1 MKHDKQSVEE
11 RRSLVDKLLKV
22 GQNTETMMS
31 ILIKNGFSP
40 SAANSAAKHFRM
52 RNKVYK
58 PLSRFE
64 KIKMRADKSGIE
76 VKVDERILHIAMK
89 DGDVPLKKIKKSHK

>member
-11 RRSLVDKLLKV
+11 RRSLVNKLLKV

-31 ILIKNGFSP
+31 ILIKNGFSK

-52 RNKVYK
+52 RNGVYK
-58 PLSRFE
+58 PLSNDQ
-64 KIKMRADKSGIE
+64 KIKIRVEKSGIE
-76 VKVDERILHIAMK
+76 VKLDERILYLAMR

>member
-76 VKVDERILHIAMK
+76 VQVDERILHLAMK
-89 DGDVPLKKIKKSHK
+89 DGDVPMKKIKKSHK

>member
-11 RRSLVDKLLKV
+11 RRNLVNKLLKV

-31 ILIKNGFSP
+31 TLIKNGFSK

-52 RNKVYK
+52 RNGVYK
-58 PLSRFE
+58 PLSNDQ
-64 KIKMRADKSGIE
+64 KIKIRAEKSGTE
-76 VKVDERILHIAMK
+76 VKVAESILYLAMIY
-89 DGDVPLKKIKKSHK
+89 GDVPLKKIKKSHK

>member
-31 ILIKNGFSP
+31 ILIKNGFSQ

-64 KIKMRADKSGIE
+64 KTKMLADKSGIE
-76 VKVDERILHIAMK
+76 VKVDERILHTAMK
-89 DGDVPLKKIKKSHK
+89 DGDVPLKKHKKSHK

>member
-31 ILIKNGFSP
+31 ILIKNGFSQ

-64 KIKMRADKSGIE
+64 KTKMLAEKSGIE

-89 DGDVPLKKIKKSHK
+89 DGDVPLKKHKKSNK

>member
-11 RRSLVDKLLKV
+11 RRNLVNKLLKV

-31 ILIKNGFSP
+31 TLINNGFSR
-40 SAANSAAKHFRM
+40 SAAHDAAKHFRM
-52 RNKVYK
+52 RSGSYK
-58 PLSRFE
+58 HLSRFE
-64 KIKMRADKSGIE
+64 KIKIQAERSGIE
-76 VKVDERILHIAMK
+76 VKADERLLYLAMK